1 MKCFKIQEL
10 VLLAI
15 ANSQSLIELEIVG
28 TNEQLTFA
36 FRYFTLPEGC
46 FFLFVCLF
54 ESLDNQRSV

>member
-15 ANSQSLIELEIVG
+15 ANTQSLIELEIVG

-46 FFLFVCLF
+46 FLFVCLF
-54 ESLDNQRSV
+54 KSLDNQRSL

>member
-15 ANSQSLIELEIVG
+15 ANTQSLIELEIVG

-46 FFLFVCLF
+46 FFCLFVYLN
-54 ESLDNQRSV
+54 L